1 MDVIQLIQ
9 RKYLSVRGNVKPLD
23 FAQLGQ
29 FFTMDAITSLS
40 LGEPFGYVTEDT
52 DKYEYIK
59 SIEDNLPVMH
69 LFANIPTLLRF
80 MTIPVVQKNMIPT
93 VKDKTGMGKAKA

>member
-1 MDVIQLIQ
+1 MDVVQLIQ
-9 RKYLSVRGNVKPLD
+9 RKYLSVRSNVKPLD

-59 SIEDNLPVMH
+59 SMEDNLPVMH
-69 LFANIPTLLRF
+69 FFATVPSLLSF
-80 MTIPVVQKNMIPT
+80 MTIPMVQKNMIPT
-93 VKDKTGMGKAKA
+93 VKDKTGLGKAKA